1 MAGMS
6 GKSGNA
12 KDRIEEAATNVGHR
26 AQEAATAAGHRI
38 QETAGTLAHRAQEAG
53 STMAQKASEVASTA
67 ERRTD
72 ETLSNVGQ
80 GMSSLAGQLRQNAP
94 EGMLGSAAGAVAD
107 RLQASGRYL
116 QEHGLGDMADDMSGV
131 VRRYPLPALCIGF
144 GVGFLLGMAL
154 TRR

>member
-26 AQEAATAAGHRI
+26 AQEAATAAGHRV
-38 QETAGTLAHRAQEAG
+38 QEAAGTLTHRAQEAG
-53 STMAQKASEVASTA
+53 STVAQKASEMASTA
-67 ERRTD
+67 QRRAD
-72 ETLSNVGQ
+72 EALSNVGQ
-80 GMSSLAGQLRQNAP
+80 GMSSLAGQVRQNAP

-107 RLQASGRYL
+107 RLQSGGRYL
-116 QEHGLGDMADDMSGV
+116 QEHGVGDMADDMSSV
-131 VRRYPLPALCIGF
+131 VRRYPLPALCVGF
-144 GVGFLLGMAL
+144 GLGFLLGMAL